1 MPARTCCS
9 PEGPPAPQAIGGQS
23 PGLCQISIS
32 LLLRTKPPRSPA
44 PWKHLPQTPDALE
57 VTADSGRE
65 QGTGHARPDRCLP
78 PTEAVTLA
86 AQPLQRCQS
95 RRLTGGGRGREA
107 GRARRSS
114 SGAET
119 KGRVVAGR
127 GDSGDSGEFKGML
140 GIQGRRLAGTGN
152 GHLRGPVV
160 LPPCPRTVKDMQ
172 AFAAG
177 QGPVPQS
184 GCQGPSLH
192 GMGGR

>member
-1 MPARTCCS
+1 M
-9 PEGPPAPQAIGGQS
+9 PPADGG
-23 PGLCQISIS
+23 
-32 LLLRTKPPRSPA
+32 R
-44 PWKHLPQTPDALE
+44 
-57 VTADSGRE
+57 DSGRAAPAVLSVT
-65 QGTGHARPDRCLP
+65 QTDRRG
-78 PTEAVTLA
+78 AG
-86 AQPLQRCQS
+86 Q
-95 RRLTGGGRGREA
+95 GGGAGQARG
-107 GRARRSS
+107 SS

-119 KGRVVAGR
+119 KGRVVAGSR
-127 GDSGDSGEFKGML
+127 DLGDSGEFKGML